1 MKLSLTSLEKA
12 LKSLADALALYD
24 KHRDDEGLRLALR
37 DSVIQRFEYSF
48 ELAWKH
54 LKRYLELEG
63 ESELDAFTRRKL
75 FRLAWEKGLLSG
87 SEEWFDYLKMR
98 NLSSHT
104 YNEET
109 AQEVFT
115 AAGKFLVSAK
125 ELYARLLERLND

>member
-12 LKSLADALALYD
+12 LKSLADSLALYQE
-24 KHRDDEGLRLALR
+24 HCEDEGLRLALR

-54 LKRYLELEG
+54 LKRYLALEG
-63 ESELDAFTRRKL
+63 ESGLDAFTRREL
-75 FRLAWEKGLLSG
+75 FRRAWEKGLLDS
-87 SEEWFDYLKMR
+87 SEEWFGYLKMR

-104 YNEET
+104 YKEST

-115 AAGKFLVSAK
+115 AASNFLPA
-125 ELYARLLERLND
+125 ARKLHTRLIERLHE